1 MPQDAP
7 MSQLP
12 PPRSPSGPYRI
23 CCVCLGNICRSPM
36 AEVVLREQLRA
47 AGLGDRVV
55 VDSAGTGDWHIG
67 DRMHKGSRAQLARG
81 GYDGEAH
88 RARQFDRS
96 WLPGRD
102 LILAMD
108 ASNLRDLRAQ
118 APAADADRI
127 RLFGE
132 VAGLGGRDVPDPY
145 GGPAEEFAEVLA
157 LLEDGMRPLV
167 AQLRVMLQPA
177 PGRS

>member
-1 MPQDAP
+1 MPQDATT
-7 MSQLP
+7 SQLP
-12 PPRSPSGPYRI
+12 PPRSTSGPYRV

-67 DRMHKGSRAQLARG
+67 DRMHKGSRA
-81 GYDGEAH
+81 H

-108 ASNLRDLRAQ
+108 ARNLRNLRDLRAQ

-145 GGPAEEFAEVLA
+145 GGPAEEFAEVLT

-167 AQLRVMLQPA
+167 AQLKVMLQPA
-177 PGRS
+177 PGCS

>member
-1 MPQDAP
+1 
-7 MSQLP
+7 
-12 PPRSPSGPYRI
+12 
-23 CCVCLGNICRSPM
+23 M
-36 AEVVLREQLRA
+36 AEVVLREQVNA
-47 AGLGDRVV
+47 AGLGDHVV

-67 DRMHKGSRAQLARG
+67 DRMHKRARAQLARG

-96 WLPGRD
+96 WLPARD
-102 LILAMD
+102 LVLAMD

-132 VAGLGGRDVPDPY
+132 IAGLGGRDVPDPY
-145 GGPAEEFAEVLA
+145 GGPAEDFADVLA
-157 LLEDGMRPLV
+157 LLEGGMRRLV
-167 AQLRVMLQPA
+167 AQLKAV
-177 PGRS
+177 PGVVPNRS